1 MNRLT
6 MILEK
11 MTSRL
16 WLIRTMSPRSS
27 ELRKIEFLTMKKTL
41 QSCPARSLI
50 KSRNQTQFGAII
62 ITTTNGKANENRF
75 LIQELNLDK
84 IKEEIENWKN
94 EANDTESNENVN
106 YPSLF
111 PGFKQIYGIAPKSNG
126 FDFNHEYS
134 NKMNLVSTPR
144 NYEVSKPVEA
154 RLTWLD
160 SLPKIH
166 MINVDKFYTRELD
179 QIIELDQE

>member
-1 MNRLT
+1 
-6 MILEK
+6 
-11 MTSRL
+11 MTTS
-16 WLIRTMSPRSS
+16 
-27 ELRKIEFLTMKKTL
+27 
-41 QSCPARSLI
+41 
-50 KSRNQTQFGAII
+50 
-62 ITTTNGKANENRF
+62 GKASENRF

-84 IKEEIENWKN
+84 IKEEIENCKN
-94 EANDTESNENVN
+94 EDKNDTESNENIN
-106 YPSLF
+106 FPSLF
-111 PGFKQIYGIAPKSNG
+111 PGFKQIYSSAPKSNS

-134 NKMNLVSTPR
+134 NKANLVSTPR

-154 RLTWLD
+154 RLTWLE